1 MARSADP
8 MTSPAIQL
16 TAQKA
21 LQKARSV
28 CDRMQILSLNRQL
41 EACEGLFV
49 ENPPIDV
56 AILGQFKAGKSS
68 FVNNLIGR
76 DVLPVG
82 VIPVTTVI
90 TRLRFG
96 ERERAVI
103 SFYDGTTRE
112 IAVGALDEYTSEA
125 KNPSNEKNVETVDI
139 ELPSLTDYAGLRLV
153 DTPGLGSVFK
163 AHMEVSANW
172 LPEVG
177 AAILAVSADRPL
189 SENDVQLI
197 RELTQYTPRII
208 LLLTKADLLTP
219 SQQDEVVKFFED
231 TLKRE
236 LNREFPIFLYS
247 TKTDTLK
254 FRQRLEAELFFKLA
268 VNRDFEFRKILQ
280 HKTNSVIRGC
290 LGYLDVA
297 LKTSLQAD
305 EDRESLRRQ
314 ILDEKVSFESM
325 REQLF
330 YITRENQK
338 QTRIFIM
345 NILQGRMKPLWDD
358 VIRRL
363 ETEMKSWRGN
373 LWQLTR
379 RYEQWVADTMTEEM
393 RNVSRKE
400 HRHFYGTLKKAHAGL
415 ARSLEAFRVILNG
428 NVQKVLGVSLAEAEW
443 DIKIAEPEQPDI
455 RTFRASNYNLD
466 LIWFL
471 IPMFLFRRA
480 FEKRFVEKIPWE
492 VETNINRLAAQWE
505 ERINAAI
512 EGMHRQAVQY
522 VRDETATIEALL
534 SSARGRTGEI
544 REMIADLKQLSD
556 ELSSG
561 G

>member
-1 MARSADP
+1 MGQTAET
-8 MTSPAIQL
+8 MTSSPVQHV
-16 TAQKA
+16 AQQA
-21 LQKARSV
+21 LQKVRDV
-28 CDRMQILSLNRQL
+28 CDRMQILSLNRQI

-68 FVNNLIGR
+68 FVNSLIGR

-90 TRLRFG
+90 SRLQFG
-96 ERERAVI
+96 DQERATV
-103 SFYDGTTRE
+103 SFFDGTRKE
-112 IAVGALDEYTSEA
+112 IPIAELDEYTAEA
-125 KNPSNEKNVETVDI
+125 KNPSNQKNVEMVDI
-139 ELPSLTDYAGLRLV
+139 ELPALADYAGLRLV

-163 AHMEVSANW
+163 AHMEVSSNW

-177 AAILAVSADRPL
+177 AAVLAVSADRPL
-189 SENDVQLI
+189 SENDLQLI
-197 RELTQYTPRII
+197 RELTQFTPRII
-208 LLLTKADLLTP
+208 LLLTKADLLSP

-231 TLKRE
+231 TVKRE
-236 LNREFPIFLYS
+236 LNREFPLFLYS
-247 TKTDTLK
+247 TKTDTER
-254 FRQRLEAELFFKLA
+254 FRHRLEVELFFKLA

-290 LGYLDVA
+290 LAYLDVA

-314 ILDEKVSFESM
+314 ILDEKVSFDSM
-325 REQLF
+325 REELF
-330 YITRENQK
+330 FIARENQK

-345 NILQGRMKPLWDD
+345 QILQNFMKPIWHE
-358 VIRRL
+358 IMKRL
-363 ETEMKSWRGN
+363 ERDMKTWHGN
-373 LWQLTR
+373 LWHLTR

-393 RNVSRKE
+393 RRISRQE
-400 HRHFYGTLKKAHAGL
+400 HRHFYGTLKKAHASL
-415 ARSLEAFRVILNG
+415 ARSLEAFRMLLNG

-512 EGMHRQAVQY
+512 DGMHRQAVQY
-522 VRDETATIEALL
+522 VKDETATIESLL
-534 SSARGRTGEI
+534 SGARGRTEEI
-544 REMIADLKQLSD
+544 RQMIADLRMISD
-556 ELSSG
+556 QVAKM
-561 G
+561 

>member
-1 MARSADP
+1 MEEAARP
-8 MTSPAIQL
+8 MSSHPIQHV
-16 TAQKA
+16 AQQGLRKV
-21 LQKARSV
+21 RSI
-28 CDRMQILSLNRQL
+28 CDRMKILSLDRQI
-41 EACEGLFV
+41 EACEGLLV

-68 FVNNLIGR
+68 LVNSLIGQN
-76 DVLPVG
+76 VLPVG

-90 TRLRFG
+90 SRLQFG
-96 ERERAVI
+96 EQERATI
-103 SFYDGTTRE
+103 SFFDGTRKE
-112 IAVGALDEYTSEA
+112 IPVADLDEYTAEA
-125 KNPSNEKNVETVDI
+125 KNPSNQKGVEMVDI
-139 ELPSLTDYAGLRLV
+139 ELPALADYAGLRLV

-177 AAILAVSADRPL
+177 AAILAVSSDRPL
-189 SENDVQLI
+189 SENDLQLI

-208 LLLTKADLLTP
+208 LLLTKADLLSP

-231 TLKRE
+231 TVKRE

-247 TKTDTLK
+247 TKTDTER
-254 FRQRLEAELFFKLA
+254 FRHRLEVELFFKLA

-280 HKTNSVIRGC
+280 YKANTVIRGC
-290 LGYLDVA
+290 LGYLEIA

-314 ILDEKVSFESM
+314 ILDEKVSFDSM
-325 REQLF
+325 REELF
-330 YITRENQK
+330 FIARENQK

-345 NILQGRMKPLWDD
+345 NVLQNFMKPLW
-358 VIRRL
+358 RELTECL
-363 ETEMKSWRGN
+363 EQDMKTWHGN
-373 LWQLTR
+373 LWKLTR

-393 RNVSRKE
+393 RRISRQE
-400 HRHFYGTLKKAHAGL
+400 HRHFYGTLKKAHASL
-415 ARSLEAFRVILNG
+415 ARSLEAFRMLLNG

-443 DIKIAEPEQPDI
+443 DIKIAEPEHPDI

-471 IPMFLFRRA
+471 IPMLLFRRL

-512 EGMHRQAVQY
+512 DGMHKQAVHH
-522 VRDETATIEALL
+522 VKDETATIESLL
-534 SSARGRTGEI
+534 YGARGRTEEI
-544 REMIADLKQLSD
+544 RQMIAELQSISD
-556 ELSSG
+556 SLAG
-561 G
+561 R

>member
-1 MARSADP
+1 MAQQAET
-8 MTSPAIQL
+8 MTSAPIQHL
-16 TAQKA
+16 AQKG
-21 LQKARSV
+21 LQQVRSV
-28 CDRMQILSLNRQL
+28 CDRMKILSLNRQL

-103 SFYDGTTRE
+103 SFYDGTTKE
-112 IAVGALDEYTSEA
+112 IAVSALDEYTSEA

-139 ELPSLTDYAGLRLV
+139 ELPGLADYAGLRLV

-177 AAILAVSADRPL
+177 AAVLAVSADRPL

-219 SQQDEVVKFFED
+219 SQQEEVVRFFED

-247 TKTDTLK
+247 TKTDTVK

-268 VNRDFEFRKILQ
+268 LNRDFEFRKILQ
-280 HKTNSVIRGC
+280 HKANSVIRGC
-290 LGYLDVA
+290 LGYLEIA

-330 YITRENQK
+330 FIARENQK

-345 NILQGRMKPLWDD
+345 NILQGLMRPLWTD
-358 VIRRL
+358 VMQRL
-363 ETEMKSWRGN
+363 EAEMKTWRGN

-393 RNVSRKE
+393 RRLSKKE

-471 IPMFLFRRA
+471 IPMFIFRRA
-480 FEKRFVEKIPWE
+480 FEKRFLEKIPWE

-505 ERINAAI
+505 DRINAAI
-512 EGMHRQAVQY
+512 DGMQKQAVQY
-522 VRDETATIEALL
+522 VRDETATIESLL
-534 SSARGRTGEI
+534 SSARGRTDEI
-544 REMIADLKQLSD
+544 RQMIAELKRYSE
-556 ELSSG
+556 ELSAG
-561 G
+561 

>member
-1 MARSADP
+1 
-8 MTSPAIQL
+8 MTPHPIQH
-16 TAQKA
+16 AAKEG
-21 LQKARSV
+21 LQKVRST
-28 CDRMQILSLNRQL
+28 CDRMQILTLGRQI
-41 EACEGLFV
+41 EACEGLLV

-68 FVNNLIGR
+68 FVNSLIGQ

-90 TRLRFG
+90 SRLQFG
-96 ERERAVI
+96 EQERATV
-103 SFYDGTTRE
+103 SFFDGTRKE
-112 IAVGALDEYTSEA
+112 IPIAELDEYTAEA
-125 KNPSNEKNVETVDI
+125 KNPSNQKSVEMVDI
-139 ELPSLTDYAGLRLV
+139 ELPALADYAGLRLV

-177 AAILAVSADRPL
+177 AAVLAVSADRPL
-189 SENDVQLI
+189 SENDLQLI

-208 LLLTKADLLTP
+208 LLLTKADLLSP

-247 TKTDTLK
+247 TKTDTES
-254 FRQRLEAELFFKLA
+254 FRHRLEVELFFKLA

-280 HKTNSVIRGC
+280 HKVNSVIRGC
-290 LGYLDVA
+290 LGYLDLA

-314 ILDEKVSFESM
+314 ILDEKVSFDSM
-325 REQLF
+325 REELF
-330 YITRENQK
+330 FIARENQK

-345 NILQGRMKPLWDD
+345 NVLQNFMKPLWGELMK
-358 VIRRL
+358 RL
-363 ETEMKSWRGN
+363 ERDMKTWHGN

-393 RNVSRKE
+393 RRISKQE
-400 HRHFYGTLKKAHAGL
+400 HRHFYGTLKKAHASL
-415 ARSLEAFRVILNG
+415 ARSLEAFRMLLNG

-455 RTFRASNYNLD
+455 RTFSASNYNLD

-512 EGMHRQAVQY
+512 DGMHRQALQY
-522 VRDETATIEALL
+522 VKYETATIESLL
-534 SSARGRTGEI
+534 SGARGRTEEI
-544 REMIADLKQLSD
+544 RQLIADLRMISD
-556 ELSSG
+556 HLAKM
-561 G
+561 

>member
-1 MARSADP
+1 MGISGVP
-8 MTSPAIQL
+8 MTPSVIQQL
-16 TAQKA
+16 ARDG
-21 LQKARSV
+21 LQQVRSV
-28 CDRMQILSLNRQL
+28 CDRMQILTLDRQI

-68 FVNNLIGR
+68 FVNSLIGR

-96 ERERAVI
+96 ERERALV
-103 SFYDGTTRE
+103 SFYDGTARE
-112 IAVGALDEYTSEA
+112 TPVSALDEYTSEA
-125 KNPSNEKNVETVDI
+125 KNPSNGKGVETVDI
-139 ELPSLTDYAGLRLV
+139 ELPGLSDYAGLRLV

-163 AHMEVSANW
+163 AHMEVSAHW
-172 LPEVG
+172 LPEAG
-177 AAILAVSADRPL
+177 AAVLAVSADRPL
-189 SENDVQLI
+189 SENDLQLI

-219 SQQDEVVKFFED
+219 AQQEEVVRFFEG

-247 TKTDTLK
+247 TKTDTAK
-254 FRQRLEAELFFKLA
+254 FRHRLEAELFFKLSL
-268 VNRDFEFRKILQ
+268 NRDFEFRKILQ
-280 HKTNSVIRGC
+280 HKANSVIRGC
-290 LGYLDVA
+290 LGYLELA

-305 EDRESLRRQ
+305 EDRESLRQQ

-330 YITRENQK
+330 SIARENQK
-338 QTRIFIM
+338 QTRVFIM
-345 NILQGRMKPLWDD
+345 NVLQGLMRPLWTD
-358 VIRRL
+358 VMKRL
-363 ETEMKSWRGN
+363 EAEMKTWRGN

-379 RYEQWVADTMTEEM
+379 RYEQWVADTMTGEM
-393 RNVSRKE
+393 RFLSKKE

-443 DIKIAEPEQPDI
+443 DIRIAEPEQPDI

-466 LIWFL
+466 LVWFL

-480 FEKRFVEKIPWE
+480 FEKRFLEKIPWE

-505 ERINAAI
+505 DRINAAI
-512 EGMHRQAVQY
+512 DGMHRQAVQY
-522 VRDETATIEALL
+522 VRDETATIESLL
-534 SSARGRTGEI
+534 SSARGRTDEI
-544 REMIADLKQLSD
+544 RGMAAGLQAISERLAKS
-556 ELSSG
+556 
-561 G
+561 

>member
-1 MARSADP
+1 MGISGVP
-8 MTSPAIQL
+8 MTPSAIRQL
-16 TAQKA
+16 AQDG
-21 LQKARSV
+21 LQQVRDA
-28 CDRMQILSLNRQL
+28 CGRMQILSLDRRL
-41 EACEGLFV
+41 EACEALFV
-49 ENPPIDV
+49 DNPAIDV
-56 AILGQFKAGKSS
+56 AVLGQFKAGKSS
-68 FVNNLIGR
+68 FVNSLIGR

-90 TRLRFG
+90 TRLQFG

-103 SFYDGTTRE
+103 SFYDGTAKE
-112 IAVGALDEYTSEA
+112 IPVSALDEYTSEA
-125 KNPSNEKNVETVDI
+125 KNPSNQKSVETVDI
-139 ELPSLTDYAGLRLV
+139 ELPGLADYAGLRLV

-163 AHMEVSANW
+163 AHMEVSAHW
-172 LPEVG
+172 LPEAG
-177 AAILAVSADRPL
+177 AAVLAVSADRPL
-189 SENDVQLI
+189 SDNDVQLI
-197 RELTQYTPRII
+197 RELTQYTPRIV

-219 SQQDEVVKFFED
+219 PQQEEVVRFFED

-247 TKTDTLK
+247 TKTDTVK

-268 VNRDFEFRKILQ
+268 LNRDFEFRKILQ
-280 HKTNSVIRGC
+280 HKTHSVIRGC
-290 LGYLDVA
+290 LGYLELA

-305 EDRESLRRQ
+305 EDRESLHQQ

-330 YITRENQK
+330 LIARENRK
-338 QTRIFIM
+338 QTRVFIM
-345 NILQGRMKPLWDD
+345 NVLQGFMKPLWTD
-358 VIRRL
+358 VMQRL
-363 ETEMKSWRGN
+363 ESEMKTWRGN

-393 RNVSRKE
+393 RRLSKKE

-415 ARSLEAFRVILNG
+415 ARSLEAFRIILNG
-428 NVQKVLGVSLAEAEW
+428 NVRKVLGVSLAEAEW

-480 FEKRFVEKIPWE
+480 FEKRFLEKIPWE

-505 ERINAAI
+505 DRINAAI
-512 EGMHRQAVQY
+512 DGMQKQAVQY
-522 VRDETATIEALL
+522 VRDETATIESLL
-534 SSARGRTGEI
+534 SSACGRTDEI
-544 REMIADLKQLSD
+544 RQMIAGLQTISERLAKS
-556 ELSSG
+556 
-561 G
+561 

>member
-1 MARSADP
+1 MSSLP
-8 MTSPAIQL
+8 IQHL
-16 TAQKA
+16 AQES
-21 LQKARSV
+21 LQKVRSI
-28 CDRMQILSLNRQL
+28 CNRMQILSLGRQI
-41 EACEGLFV
+41 EACEGLLV

-68 FVNNLIGR
+68 FVNSLIGQN
-76 DVLPVG
+76 VLPVG

-90 TRLRFG
+90 SRLQFG
-96 ERERAVI
+96 EQERATV
-103 SFYDGTTRE
+103 SFFDGTRKE
-112 IAVGALDEYTSEA
+112 IPIADLDEYTAEA
-125 KNPSNEKNVETVDI
+125 KNPSNQKSVEMVDI
-139 ELPSLTDYAGLRLV
+139 ELPALADYAGLRLV

-163 AHMEVSANW
+163 AHMEVSSNW

-177 AAILAVSADRPL
+177 AAVLAVSADRPL
-189 SENDVQLI
+189 SENDLQLI

-208 LLLTKADLLTP
+208 LLLTKADLLSP

-231 TLKRE
+231 TVKRE

-247 TKTDTLK
+247 TKTDTER
-254 FRQRLEAELFFKLA
+254 FRHRLEVELFFKLA

-280 HKTNSVIRGC
+280 HKANSVIRGC
-290 LGYLDVA
+290 LGYLEIA

-314 ILDEKVSFESM
+314 ILDEKVSFDSM
-325 REQLF
+325 REELF
-330 YITRENQK
+330 FIARENQK

-345 NILQGRMKPLWDD
+345 NVLQNFMKPLW
-358 VIRRL
+358 RELTERL
-363 ETEMKSWRGN
+363 ERDMKTWHGN

-379 RYEQWVADTMTEEM
+379 RYEQWVADTMSEEM
-393 RNVSRKE
+393 RRISKQE
-400 HRHFYGTLKKAHAGL
+400 HRHFYGTLKKAHASL
-415 ARSLEAFRVILNG
+415 ARSLEAFRMLLNG

-443 DIKIAEPEQPDI
+443 DIKIAEPDHPDI

-471 IPMFLFRRA
+471 IPMSLFRRA

-512 EGMHRQAVQY
+512 DGMHRQAVQY
-522 VRDETATIEALL
+522 VKDETATIESLL
-534 SSARGRTGEI
+534 SRTRGRTEEI
-544 REMIADLKQLSD
+544 RKMIIDLKRHSD
-556 ELSSG
+556 EMMES
-561 G
+561 

>member
-1 MARSADP
+1 MS
-8 MTSPAIQL
+8 SPQIQHL
-16 TAQKA
+16 AQEG
-21 LQKARSV
+21 LQKVRST
-28 CDRMQILSLNRQL
+28 CDRMQILTLGRQI
-41 EACEGLFV
+41 EACEGLLV

-68 FVNNLIGR
+68 FVNSLIGQN
-76 DVLPVG
+76 VLPVG

-90 TRLRFG
+90 SRLRIG
-96 ERERAVI
+96 ERERATV
-103 SFYDGTTRE
+103 SFFDGTRKE
-112 IAVGALDEYTSEA
+112 IPIAELDEYTAEA
-125 KNPSNEKNVETVDI
+125 KNPSNQKSVEMVDV
-139 ELPSLTDYAGLRLV
+139 ELPALADYAGLRLV

-177 AAILAVSADRPL
+177 AAVLAVSADRPL
-189 SENDVQLI
+189 SENDLQLI

-208 LLLTKADLLTP
+208 LLLTKADLLSP

-231 TLKRE
+231 TVKRE

-247 TKTDTLK
+247 TKTDTERFRHRLK
-254 FRQRLEAELFFKLA
+254 VELFFKLA

-280 HKTNSVIRGC
+280 HKVNSVIRGC
-290 LGYLDVA
+290 LGYLEIA

-314 ILDEKVSFESM
+314 ILGEIVSFDSM
-325 REQLF
+325 REELF
-330 YITRENQK
+330 FIARENQK

-345 NILQGRMKPLWDD
+345 NVLQKFMKPLWGELMQ
-358 VIRRL
+358 RL
-363 ETEMKSWRGN
+363 ERDMKTWPGN

-393 RNVSRKE
+393 RRISKQE
-400 HRHFYGTLKKAHAGL
+400 HRYFYGTLKKAHASL
-415 ARSLEAFRVILNG
+415 ARSLEAFRMLLNG

-443 DIKIAEPEQPDI
+443 DIRIAEPDHPDI
-455 RTFRASNYNLD
+455 RTFSASSYNLD

-492 VETNINRLAAQWE
+492 VETNINRLAAGWE

-512 EGMHRQAVQY
+512 DGMHRQSVQY
-522 VRDETATIEALL
+522 VKDETATIESLL
-534 SSARGRTGEI
+534 SGARGRTEEI
-544 REMIADLKQLSD
+544 RQMIADLRMISD
-556 ELSSG
+556 HLAKM
-561 G
+561 

>member
-1 MARSADP
+1 
-8 MTSPAIQL
+8 MTPHPIQH
-16 TAQKA
+16 AAKEG
-21 LQKARSV
+21 LQKVRST
-28 CDRMQILSLNRQL
+28 CDRMQILTLGRQI
-41 EACEGLFV
+41 EACECLLV

-68 FVNNLIGR
+68 FVNSLIGQ

-90 TRLRFG
+90 SRLQFG
-96 ERERAVI
+96 EQERATV
-103 SFYDGTTRE
+103 SFFDGTRKE
-112 IAVGALDEYTSEA
+112 IPIAELDEYTAEA
-125 KNPSNEKNVETVDI
+125 KNPSNQKSVEMVDI
-139 ELPSLTDYAGLRLV
+139 ELPALADYAGLRLV

-177 AAILAVSADRPL
+177 AAVLAVSADRPL
-189 SENDVQLI
+189 SENDLQLI

-208 LLLTKADLLTP
+208 LLLTKADLLSP

-247 TKTDTLK
+247 TKTDTES
-254 FRQRLEAELFFKLA
+254 FRHRLEVELFFKLA

-280 HKTNSVIRGC
+280 HKVNSVIRGC
-290 LGYLDVA
+290 LGYLDLA

-314 ILDEKVSFESM
+314 ILDEKVSFDSM
-325 REQLF
+325 REELF
-330 YITRENQK
+330 FIARENQK

-345 NILQGRMKPLWDD
+345 NVLQNFMKPLWGELMK
-358 VIRRL
+358 RL
-363 ETEMKSWRGN
+363 ERDMKTWHGN

-393 RNVSRKE
+393 RRISKQE
-400 HRHFYGTLKKAHAGL
+400 HRHFYGTLKKAHASL
-415 ARSLEAFRVILNG
+415 ARSLEAFRMLLNG

-455 RTFRASNYNLD
+455 RTFSASNYNLD

-505 ERINAAI
+505 ERINGAI
-512 EGMHRQAVQY
+512 DGMYKQSVQY
-522 VRDETATIEALL
+522 VKDETATIESLL
-534 SSARGRTGEI
+534 SGARGRTEEI
-544 REMIADLKQLSD
+544 RQMIADLRMISD
-556 ELSSG
+556 HLAKM
-561 G
+561 

>member
-8 MTSPAIQL
+8 MTSPAIQR

-139 ELPSLTDYAGLRLV
+139 ELPSLADYAGLRLV

-330 YITRENQK
+330 SITRENQK

>member
-1 MARSADP
+1 MEQAARP
-8 MTSPAIQL
+8 MSLPQIQHL
-16 TAQKA
+16 AQQA
-21 LQKARSV
+21 LQRVRST
-28 CDRMQILSLNRQL
+28 CDTMQILTLGRQI
-41 EACEGLFV
+41 EACEGLLV

-68 FVNNLIGR
+68 FVNSLIGQN
-76 DVLPVG
+76 VLPVG

-90 TRLRFG
+90 SRLQFG
-96 ERERAVI
+96 EQERATV
-103 SFYDGTTRE
+103 SFFDGTRKE
-112 IAVGALDEYTSEA
+112 IPIAELDEYTAEA
-125 KNPSNEKNVETVDI
+125 KNPSNQKSVEMVDI
-139 ELPSLTDYAGLRLV
+139 ELPALADYAGLRLV

-177 AAILAVSADRPL
+177 AAVLAVSADRPL
-189 SENDVQLI
+189 SENDLQLI

-208 LLLTKADLLTP
+208 LLLTKADLLSP

-231 TLKRE
+231 TVKRE

-247 TKTDTLK
+247 TKTDTER
-254 FRQRLEAELFFKLA
+254 FRHRLEVELFFKLA

-280 HKTNSVIRGC
+280 HKVNSVIRGS
-290 LGYLDVA
+290 LGYLEIA

-314 ILDEKVSFESM
+314 ILDEKVSFDSM
-325 REQLF
+325 REELF
-330 YITRENQK
+330 FIARENQK

-345 NILQGRMKPLWDD
+345 NVLQKFMKPLWSELMQ
-358 VIRRL
+358 RL
-363 ETEMKSWRGN
+363 ERDMKTWHGN

-393 RNVSRKE
+393 RRLSKQE
-400 HRHFYGTLKKAHAGL
+400 HRHFYGTLKKAHASL
-415 ARSLEAFRVILNG
+415 ARSLEAFRMLLNG

-443 DIKIAEPEQPDI
+443 DIKIAEPDHPDI
-455 RTFRASNYNLD
+455 RTFSASNYNLD

-505 ERINAAI
+505 ERINGAI
-512 EGMHRQAVQY
+512 DGMHKQSVQY
-522 VRDETATIEALL
+522 VKDETATIESLL
-534 SSARGRTGEI
+534 SGARGRTEEI
-544 REMIADLKQLSD
+544 RQMIADLRMISD
-556 ELSSG
+556 HLAKM
-561 G
+561 

>member
-1 MARSADP
+1 MEQVWIAMP
-8 MTSPAIQL
+8 SPPIQHL
-16 TAQKA
+16 AQEG
-21 LQKARSV
+21 LQKVRSI
-28 CDRMQILSLNRQL
+28 CDRMQILSLGRQI
-41 EACEGLFV
+41 EACQGLLV

-68 FVNNLIGR
+68 FVNSLIGKN
-76 DVLPVG
+76 VLPVG

-90 TRLRFG
+90 SRLQFG
-96 ERERAVI
+96 EQERATV
-103 SFYDGTTRE
+103 SFFDGTRKE
-112 IAVGALDEYTSEA
+112 IPIADLDEYTAEA
-125 KNPSNEKNVETVDI
+125 KNPSNQKSVEMVDI
-139 ELPSLTDYAGLRLV
+139 ELPALADYAGLRLV

-163 AHMEVSANW
+163 AHMEVSSNW

-177 AAILAVSADRPL
+177 AAVLAVSADRPL
-189 SENDVQLI
+189 SENDLQLI

-208 LLLTKADLLTP
+208 LLLTKADLLSP

-231 TLKRE
+231 TVKRE

-247 TKTDTLK
+247 TKTETER
-254 FRQRLEAELFFKLA
+254 FRYRLEVELFFKLA
-268 VNRDFEFRKILQ
+268 GNRDFEFRKILQ

-290 LGYLDVA
+290 LGYLEVA

-314 ILDEKVSFESM
+314 ILDEKVSFDSM
-325 REQLF
+325 REELF
-330 YITRENQK
+330 FIARENQK

-345 NILQGRMKPLWDD
+345 NVLQNFMKPLWGELMH
-358 VIRRL
+358 RL
-363 ETEMKSWRGN
+363 ERDMKTWRGN
-373 LWQLTR
+373 LWRLTR

-393 RNVSRKE
+393 RLISKQE
-400 HRHFYGTLKKAHAGL
+400 HRHFYGTLKKAHASL
-415 ARSLEAFRVILNG
+415 ARSLEAFRMLMNG

-471 IPMFLFRRA
+471 IPMFLFRRL
-480 FEKRFVEKIPWE
+480 FEKKFIEKIPWE

-512 EGMHRQAVQY
+512 DGMHRQAVQY
-522 VRDETATIEALL
+522 VKDETATIESLL
-534 SSARGRTGEI
+534 SGARGRTEEI
-544 REMIADLKQLSD
+544 RQMIADLRMISD
-556 ELSSG
+556 RLTKM
-561 G
+561 

>member
-330 YITRENQK
+330 SITRENQK

>member
-1 MARSADP
+1 MGNDVNPMPSPPIQHLAQEGLQEARSICNR
-8 MTSPAIQL
+8 MHIL
-16 TAQKA
+16 T
-21 LQKARSV
+21 L
-28 CDRMQILSLNRQL
+28 DRQI
-41 EACEGLFV
+41 EACEGLLV

-68 FVNNLIGR
+68 LVNSLIGQP
-76 DVLPVG
+76 VLPVG

-90 TRLRFG
+90 SRLQFG
-96 ERERAVI
+96 KQERATV
-103 SFYDGTTRE
+103 SFFDGTRKE
-112 IAVGALDEYTSEA
+112 IPVADLDEYTSEA
-125 KNPSNEKNVETVDI
+125 RNPSNQKNVEMVDI
-139 ELPSLTDYAGLRLV
+139 ELPALADYAGLRLV

-163 AHMEVSANW
+163 AHMEVSSNW

-177 AAILAVSADRPL
+177 AAVLAVSADRPL
-189 SENDVQLI
+189 SDNDLQLI

-208 LLLTKADLLTP
+208 LLLTKADLLSP

-247 TKTDTLK
+247 TKTDTER
-254 FRQRLEAELFFKLA
+254 FRHRLEVDLFFKLA
-268 VNRDFEFRKILQ
+268 LNRDFEFRKILQ

-297 LKTSLQAD
+297 LKTSRQAD

-314 ILDEKVSFESM
+314 ILGEKVNFDSM
-325 REQLF
+325 REELF
-330 YITRENQK
+330 FIARENQK
-338 QTRIFIM
+338 QTRTFIM
-345 NILQGRMKPLWDD
+345 NILQKFMKPLW
-358 VIRRL
+358 RELTERL
-363 ETEMKSWRGN
+363 ERDLKTWRGN
-373 LWQLTR
+373 LWHLTR

-393 RNVSRKE
+393 RRISRQE
-400 HRHFYGTLKKAHAGL
+400 HRHFYGTLKKAHASL
-415 ARSLEAFRVILNG
+415 ARSLEAFRMLLNE
-428 NVQKVLGVSLAEAEW
+428 NVQKALGVSLAEAEW
-443 DIKIAEPEQPDI
+443 DIRIAEPEQPDI

-505 ERINAAI
+505 ERINAAVD
-512 EGMHRQAVQY
+512 GMHRQAVQY
-522 VRDETATIEALL
+522 VRDETATIESLL
-534 SSARGRTGEI
+534 SGARGRTDEI
-544 REMIADLKQLSD
+544 REMIAGLERYSD
-556 ELSSG
+556 ELSAN
-561 G
+561 

>member
-1 MARSADP
+1 MGNDLNP
-8 MTSPAIQL
+8 MPPPPIQHL
-16 TAQKA
+16 AQEG
-21 LQKARSV
+21 LQKARSI
-28 CDRMQILSLNRQL
+28 CDRMQILTLERQI
-41 EACEGLFV
+41 EACEGLLV

-68 FVNNLIGR
+68 FVNSLIGQ

-96 ERERAVI
+96 ERERALI
-103 SFYDGTTRE
+103 SFYDGTNRE
-112 IAVGALDEYTSEA
+112 IPVESLDEYTSEA
-125 KNPSNEKNVETVDI
+125 KNPSNQKNVETVDI
-139 ELPSLTDYAGLRLV
+139 ELPALADYAGLRLV

-163 AHMEVSANW
+163 AHMEVSSNW

-177 AAILAVSADRPL
+177 AAVLAVSADRPL
-189 SENDVQLI
+189 SENDLQLI

-208 LLLTKADLLTP
+208 LLLTKADLLSP

-231 TLKRE
+231 TIRRE

-247 TKTDTLK
+247 TKADTER
-254 FRQRLEAELFFKLA
+254 FRHRLEAELFFKLA

-280 HKTNSVIRGC
+280 HKAHSVIRGC
-290 LGYLDVA
+290 LGYLEVA

-325 REQLF
+325 REELF
-330 YITRENQK
+330 FIARENQK

-345 NILQGRMKPLWDD
+345 NILQNFMKPLWQE
-358 VIRRL
+358 IMQRL
-363 ETEMKSWRGN
+363 ETDMKTWRGN

-379 RYEQWVADTMTEEM
+379 RYEQWVADAMTEEM
-393 RNVSRKE
+393 RRISRQE
-400 HRHFYGTLKKAHAGL
+400 HRHFYGTLKKAHASL
-415 ARSLEAFRVILNG
+415 ARSLEAFRMLLNG

-512 EGMHRQAVQY
+512 DGMHRQAVQY
-522 VRDETATIEALL
+522 VKDETATIEALL
-534 SSARGRTGEI
+534 SGARGRTEEI
-544 REMIADLKQLSD
+544 RQMIAELKRYTEEIARQ
-556 ELSSG
+556 
-561 G
+561 

>member
-1 MARSADP
+1 MGNDVNPMPSPPIQHLAQEGLQEARSICNR
-8 MTSPAIQL
+8 MHIL
-16 TAQKA
+16 T
-21 LQKARSV
+21 L
-28 CDRMQILSLNRQL
+28 DRQI
-41 EACEGLFV
+41 EACEGLLV

-68 FVNNLIGR
+68 LVNSLIGQP
-76 DVLPVG
+76 VLPVG

-90 TRLRFG
+90 SRLQFG
-96 ERERAVI
+96 KQERATV
-103 SFYDGTTRE
+103 SFFDGTRKE
-112 IAVGALDEYTSEA
+112 IPVADLDEYTSEA
-125 KNPSNEKNVETVDI
+125 RNPSNQKNVEMVDI
-139 ELPSLTDYAGLRLV
+139 ELPALADYAGLRLV

-163 AHMEVSANW
+163 AHMEVSSNW

-177 AAILAVSADRPL
+177 AAVLAVSADRPL
-189 SENDVQLI
+189 SDNDLQLI

-208 LLLTKADLLTP
+208 LLLTKADLLSP

-247 TKTDTLK
+247 TKTDTET
-254 FRQRLEAELFFKLA
+254 FRRRLEVDLFFKLA
-268 VNRDFEFRKILQ
+268 LNRDFEFRKILQ

-297 LKTSLQAD
+297 LKTSRQAD

-314 ILDEKVSFESM
+314 ILGEKVNFDSM
-325 REQLF
+325 REELF
-330 YITRENQK
+330 FIARENQK
-338 QTRIFIM
+338 QTRTFIM
-345 NILQGRMKPLWDD
+345 NILQKFMKPLW
-358 VIRRL
+358 RELTERL
-363 ETEMKSWRGN
+363 ERDLKTWRGN
-373 LWQLTR
+373 LWHLTR

-393 RNVSRKE
+393 RRISRQE
-400 HRHFYGTLKKAHAGL
+400 HRHFYGTLKKAHASL
-415 ARSLEAFRVILNG
+415 ARSLEAFRMLLNE
-428 NVQKVLGVSLAEAEW
+428 NVQKALGVSLAEAEW
-443 DIKIAEPEQPDI
+443 DIRIAEPEQPDI

-505 ERINAAI
+505 ERINAAVD
-512 EGMHRQAVQY
+512 GMHRQAVQY
-522 VRDETATIEALL
+522 VRDETATIESLL
-534 SSARGRTGEI
+534 SGARGRTDEI
-544 REMIADLKQLSD
+544 REMIAGLERYSD
-556 ELSSG
+556 ELSAN
-561 G
+561 